1 MTNLIIQVKPLYLYD
16 SVTVQPIVILTMT
29 AEQAGQEN
37 NGFVYATTAT
47 ANLSDST
54 YPRYADYKTA
64 AVSSQAVTMCNG
76 IVASVNADDSASY
89 FTTFSLEY
97 VDSTTQD
104 SINASISTALS
115 AFIPTPVAK
124 SFATP
129 TRTAGTAFQIST
141 TRDASVVYSI
151 PITSNATLV
160 AGSQSSATLQYADNS
175 AMTTNLVT
183 LPGDAFGVASG
194 LLVSGIGSLKLLGLI
209 PAGKWVKITMSNLAG
224 TPTLGAIV
232 AQEVLI

>member
-97 VDSTTQD
+97 LDSTTQD
-104 SINASISTALS
+104 AVNASI
-115 AFIPTPVAK
+115 VAAAVK

-141 TRDASVVYSI
+141 SRDASVVYSI

-160 AGSQSSATLQYADNS
+160 AGSQSSASLQYADNS

-209 PAGKWVKITMSNLAG
+209 PAGKWVKITTSNLAG